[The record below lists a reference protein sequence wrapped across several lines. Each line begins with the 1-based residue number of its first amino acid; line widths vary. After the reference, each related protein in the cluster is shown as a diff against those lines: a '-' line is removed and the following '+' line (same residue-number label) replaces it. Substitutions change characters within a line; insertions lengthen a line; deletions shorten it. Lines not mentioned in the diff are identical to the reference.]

1 MIAEVHVRYRLLG
14 LESASLFR
22 FLFFAFW
29 IVLGGLGL
37 IGYAAYL
44 IGSIEAG
51 LVEDEF
57 LETLFGCVLG
67 PPFYSLV
74 FAGIGV
80 LGNSVY
86 RKLARSLPPLV
97 AEMEEAGATDAP
109 VQGGT
114 IADDRDR
121 RV

>member
-1 MIAEVHVRYRLLG
+1 MRYRFLG

-22 FLFFAFW
+22 LLFFGFW

-44 IGSIEAG
+44 IGSIDTG

-57 LETLFGCVLG
+57 LGILFGCVLG
-67 PPFYSLV
+67 APFYALV

-86 RKLARSLPPLV
+86 KKLLGSLPPLV
-97 AEMEEAGATDAP
+97 AEMEEAGAINAHP
-109 VQGGT
+109 VRGEAV
-114 IADDRDR
+114 ADDRDR

>member
-1 MIAEVHVRYRLLG
+1 MRYSLLG
-14 LESASLFR
+14 LESVSLFR
-22 FLFFAFW
+22 SLFFVFW

-44 IGSIEAG
+44 IGSIDAG

-57 LETLFGCVLG
+57 VAVLFGCVLG

-80 LGNSVY
+80 LGNAVY
-86 RKLARSLPPLV
+86 KRLLRSLPPLV
-97 AEMEEAGATDAP
+97 AEMEEADSIAARPDP
-109 VQGGT
+109 GT
-114 IADDRDR
+114 TTADDRLR
-121 RV
+121 LP